1 MLFNEK
7 DYVVYL
13 LKNTSNDRTYLGI
26 TNNSVRRLRQHNGD
40 LKGGAKYTC
49 AFKGDGEWRYYLK
62 ISNLS
67 KSNALSIERTAKNKR
82 KGAKGIKAIDKRLNV
97 LLPILE
103 NYKESGIEYFNQNDQ
118 V

>member
-49 AFKGDGEWRYYLK
+49 ALK
-62 ISNLS
+62 AMVN
-67 KSNALSIERTAKNKR
+67 
-82 KGAKGIKAIDKRLNV
+82 GGII
-97 LLPILE
+97 
-103 NYKESGIEYFNQNDQ
+103 
-118 V
+118 